1 MTESLLF
8 KRVSWVLAL
17 TVAAPLIVALM
28 SNGRV
33 DINNRLSAYL
43 NKISVQQASDQD
55 SKDKTS
61 EPEEGAANSTESSS
75 DETSA
80 SESTAAAEATNS
92 QNAAGLDL
100 ASVKPASTHTVEAGD
115 TYGCIAE
122 KYYGSFDQWQLI
134 YNANAGYP
142 GFSEYG
148 LDVGAQLVLPAVD
161 AANVRAQTHICS

>member
-8 KRVSWVLAL
+8 KRVSWALAL
-17 TVAAPLIVALM
+17 TVAVPLIVALM
-28 SNGRV
+28 SNGRL

-43 NKISVQQASDQD
+43 NKISVQQAADQD

-61 EPEEGAANSTESSS
+61 ESEDTANNTESSS
-75 DETSA
+75 DSA
-80 SESTAAAEATNS
+80 SDSESTATAEATNS
-92 QNAAGLDL
+92 QNATGLDL
-100 ASVKPASTHTVEAGD
+100 ASVKPASTYTVEAGD

-161 AANVRAQTHICS
+161 TANIRAQTHICN